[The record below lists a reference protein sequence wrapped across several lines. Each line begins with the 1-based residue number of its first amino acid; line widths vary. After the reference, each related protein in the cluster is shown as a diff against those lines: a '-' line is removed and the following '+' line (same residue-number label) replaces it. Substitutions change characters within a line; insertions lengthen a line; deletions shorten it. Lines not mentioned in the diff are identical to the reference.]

1 MTEHNTLYM
10 YVWDAYAAIND
21 DKNTSLL
28 CGYPLVSE
36 QPVAVLDP
44 LS

>member
-1 MTEHNTLYM
+1 MIM
-10 YVWDAYAAIND
+10 MIYAAIND
-21 DKNTSLL
+21 DKNTFTWAGIDLL
-28 CGYPLVSE
+28 CGYQLVSE